1 MPCHIHNNTLRA
13 HILFLIV
20 YTNINM
26 VNTED
31 ISPVGIGALLNACAV
46 CVVFCCCRA
55 YEITKIKW
63 EKIRALTHDDDVIN
77 VLSASMYTIR
87 T

>member
-13 HILFLIV
+13 HIFFLIV

-31 ISPVGIGALLNACAV
+31 ISPVGIGALLNACV
-46 CVVFCCCRA
+46 CC
-55 YEITKIKW
+55 
-63 EKIRALTHDDDVIN
+63 
-77 VLSASMYTIR
+77 VLLLSGL
-87 T
+87 